1 MARPQ
6 PPTAPVKH
14 PHALSIPALPQP
26 LGTVVTMDMPRSP
39 IEYASVLLCPGWLRN
54 QGLMNIYMTV
64 TEAQMFFN
72 AVKEN
77 VDLSLEISLFF
88 L

>member
-14 PHALSIPALPQP
+14 PHALSIPALLQP
-26 LGTVVTMDMPRSP
+26 LGNAVTMDMPRSP

-64 TEAQMFFN
+64 TEAQMFLN

-88 L
+88 M